1 MAIQVKTKPDVK
13 MGDPTPSPHGEAAAT
28 VDHEASSGTVVG
40 TQTDL
45 TTGETSSVLPKHDV
59 PPPPAMPQTS
69 PDRARVKMASA
80 FKWPVADYTMLEWMV
95 GVEIPCDLAD
105 VDEAADQAKAWI
117 EERLNALIEEN
128 QSQIAE

>member
-13 MGDPTPSPHGEAAAT
+13 MGDPTPPSPHAEAEVEQEASTAT
-28 VDHEASSGTVVG
+28 VTKTE
-40 TQTDL
+40 TDL
-45 TTGETSSVLPKHDV
+45 QTGESTMTPVTDV

-69 PDRARVKMASA
+69 PDKARVKMWSC
-80 FKWPVADYTMLEWMV
+80 FKWPVADYTMLEWGV

-117 EERLNALIEEN
+117 EERLNALIKEN
-128 QSQIAE
+128 QPEG